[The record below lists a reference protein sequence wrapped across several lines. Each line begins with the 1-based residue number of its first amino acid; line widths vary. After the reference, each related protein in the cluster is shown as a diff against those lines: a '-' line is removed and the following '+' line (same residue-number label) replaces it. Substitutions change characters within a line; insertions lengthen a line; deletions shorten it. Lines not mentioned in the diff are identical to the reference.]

1 MKDNYKKPTFHIWEL
16 LTKDFD
22 LLTSSPIEDNGYD
35 INETGNGII
44 E

>member
-22 LLTSSPIEDNGYD
+22 LLDSSPEVDGTEIYGEDND
-35 INETGNGII
+35 LV
-44 E
+44 

>member
-1 MKDNYKKPTFHIWEL
+1 MKNNYKKPTFQIWEL

-22 LLTSSPIEDNGYD
+22 LLTSSPIEDNEFD
-35 INETGNGII
+35 INDIGNGII